1 MLIPSSGTFDPH
13 KHVSRSASLKRGS
26 TRDGDSFFSLH
37 IPFSK
42 TTGNAG
48 ADIAITDSSDPTS
61 PFTALDYHLRVN
73 EGIPDSAPFFAFR
86 QDDSWA
92 PLTKPAFLHR
102 CNAIWESAG
111 LTVITGGHSFRIG
124 GVTELLLRGVPP
136 EVVAKQGR
144 WRSDAF
150 LKYWRRIETIIPLL
164 ISRALY
170 SFEVT
175 RLTSVMEAFR
185 TRLGLH
191 I

>member
-1 MLIPSSGTFDPH
+1 MIPSRGTFDPH
-13 KHVSRSASLKRGS
+13 KHVSRSADLHRGA
-26 TRDGDSFFSLH
+26 TRDGDPFFTLH

-42 TTGNAG
+42 TTGNSG
-48 ADIAITDSSDPTS
+48 ADIAVVHSPDPTS

-73 EGIPDSAPFFAFR
+73 QNVPDSAPFFAFQ
-86 QDDSWA
+86 QDDSWEA
-92 PLTKPAFLHR
+92 LTKGVFLKR
-102 CNAIWESAG
+102 CNEVWAAAG

-164 ISRALY
+164 ISHALY

-175 RLTSVMEAFR
+175 RLSSVMDAFR
-185 TRLGLH
+185 VRLGVSK
-191 I
+191 